1 MLYFTKLFLTSIFI
15 INVETV
21 IASEAKTGLPQLD
34 LNTYPSLMFWSIIS
48 LILGFVLMKYLVTPN
63 IKSILNSRETSIQND
78 LVKAKTSNQ
87 ESEKIKQSIIK
98 SQEDIKSKSQKIIS
112 DAILE
117 SKQSIEKKEKEIS
130 EKLELKVSEAEQ
142 KIIDTQNTVIN
153 DVINVETVIA
163 SEAKTG
169 LPQIDLN
176 TYPSLMFWSINS
188 LILGF
193 VLMKYLLTPNIKSI
207 LNSRETSIQ
216 NDLVKAKTSNQESE
230 KIRQLIIKS
239 QEDIKSKSQKII
251 SDAILESKQSIE
263 KKEKEIS
270 EKLELKVSEAEQ
282 KIIDTQNTVIND
294 VINVAEEITADVVR
308 KFTDIKYDKSNVKK
322 AIKLAS
328 NNVLMEK

>member
-15 INVETV
+15 IKVETV

-34 LNTYPSLMFWSIIS
+34 LNTYPSLMFWSIVS
-48 LILGFVLMKYLVTPN
+48 LIIGFALMKYLITPN

-130 EKLELKVSEAEQ
+130 AKLELKVSEAE
-142 KIIDTQNTVIN
+142 K
-153 DVINVETVIA
+153 
-163 SEAKTG
+163 
-169 LPQIDLN
+169 
-176 TYPSLMFWSINS
+176 
-188 LILGF
+188 
-193 VLMKYLLTPNIKSI
+193 
-207 LNSRETSIQ
+207 
-216 NDLVKAKTSNQESE
+216 
-230 KIRQLIIKS
+230 
-239 QEDIKSKSQKII
+239 
-251 SDAILESKQSIE
+251 
-263 KKEKEIS
+263 
-270 EKLELKVSEAEQ
+270 

-294 VINVAEEITADVVR
+294 VINVAEEITADVVK

-328 NNVLMEK
+328 NNIFMEK

>member
-1 MLYFTKLFLTSIFI
+1 MLYFTKLFLTSIFF

-48 LILGFVLMKYLVTPN
+48 LIIGFALMKYV
-63 IKSILNSRETSIQND
+63 
-78 LVKAKTSNQ
+78 V
-87 ESEKIKQSIIK
+87 
-98 SQEDIKSKSQKIIS
+98 
-112 DAILE
+112 
-117 SKQSIEKKEKEIS
+117 
-130 EKLELKVSEAEQ
+130 
-142 KIIDTQNTVIN
+142 
-153 DVINVETVIA
+153 
-163 SEAKTG
+163 
-169 LPQIDLN
+169 
-176 TYPSLMFWSINS
+176 
-188 LILGF
+188 
-193 VLMKYLLTPNIKSI
+193 TPNIKSI

-230 KIRQLIIKS
+230 KIRQSIIKS

-251 SDAILESKQSIE
+251 SDAILESKQSVE

-270 EKLELKVSEAEQ
+270 AKLELKVSEAEK

>member
-48 LILGFVLMKYLVTPN
+48 LIIGFALMKYLVTPN

-87 ESEKIKQSIIK
+87 ESEKIRQSIIK

-130 EKLELKVSEAEQ
+130 AKLELKVSEAEK

-153 DVINVETVIA
+153 DVFN
-163 SEAKTG
+163 
-169 LPQIDLN
+169 
-176 TYPSLMFWSINS
+176 F
-188 LILGF
+188 
-193 VLMKYLLTPNIKSI
+193 
-207 LNSRETSIQ
+207 
-216 NDLVKAKTSNQESE
+216 
-230 KIRQLIIKS
+230 
-239 QEDIKSKSQKII
+239 
-251 SDAILESKQSIE
+251 
-263 KKEKEIS
+263 
-270 EKLELKVSEAEQ
+270 
-282 KIIDTQNTVIND
+282 
-294 VINVAEEITADVVR
+294 AEEITADVVR

>member
-48 LILGFVLMKYLVTPN
+48 LIIGFVLMKYLVTPN

-87 ESEKIKQSIIK
+87 ESEKIRQSIIK

-130 EKLELKVSEAEQ
+130 AKLELKVSEAE
-142 KIIDTQNTVIN
+142 K
-153 DVINVETVIA
+153 
-163 SEAKTG
+163 
-169 LPQIDLN
+169 
-176 TYPSLMFWSINS
+176 
-188 LILGF
+188 
-193 VLMKYLLTPNIKSI
+193 
-207 LNSRETSIQ
+207 
-216 NDLVKAKTSNQESE
+216 
-230 KIRQLIIKS
+230 
-239 QEDIKSKSQKII
+239 
-251 SDAILESKQSIE
+251 
-263 KKEKEIS
+263 
-270 EKLELKVSEAEQ
+270 

-322 AIKLAS
+322 AIKLAA

>member
-1 MLYFTKLFLTSIFI
+1 MLYFTKLFLTSMFI

-48 LILGFVLMKYLVTPN
+48 LIIGFVLMKYLVTPN

-87 ESEKIKQSIIK
+87 ESEKIRQSIIK

-117 SKQSIEKKEKEIS
+117 SKQSVEKKEKEIS
-130 EKLELKVSEAEQ
+130 AKLELKVSEAE
-142 KIIDTQNTVIN
+142 K
-153 DVINVETVIA
+153 
-163 SEAKTG
+163 
-169 LPQIDLN
+169 
-176 TYPSLMFWSINS
+176 
-188 LILGF
+188 
-193 VLMKYLLTPNIKSI
+193 
-207 LNSRETSIQ
+207 
-216 NDLVKAKTSNQESE
+216 
-230 KIRQLIIKS
+230 
-239 QEDIKSKSQKII
+239 
-251 SDAILESKQSIE
+251 
-263 KKEKEIS
+263 
-270 EKLELKVSEAEQ
+270 

-328 NNVLMEK
+328 NNILMEK

>member
-15 INVETV
+15 IIVETV

-34 LNTYPSLMFWSIIS
+34 LNTYPSLIFWSIIS

-87 ESEKIKQSIIK
+87 ESEKIRQSIIK

-130 EKLELKVSEAEQ
+130 AKLDLKVSEAE
-142 KIIDTQNTVIN
+142 K
-153 DVINVETVIA
+153 
-163 SEAKTG
+163 
-169 LPQIDLN
+169 
-176 TYPSLMFWSINS
+176 
-188 LILGF
+188 
-193 VLMKYLLTPNIKSI
+193 
-207 LNSRETSIQ
+207 
-216 NDLVKAKTSNQESE
+216 
-230 KIRQLIIKS
+230 
-239 QEDIKSKSQKII
+239 
-251 SDAILESKQSIE
+251 
-263 KKEKEIS
+263 
-270 EKLELKVSEAEQ
+270 

-294 VINVAEEITADVVR
+294 VINVAEEITADVVS
-308 KFTDIKYDKSNVKK
+308 KFTDIKSDKSNVKK

>member
-15 INVETV
+15 MSVESV

-34 LNTYPSLMFWSIIS
+34 LNSYPSLMFWSIIS
-48 LILGFVLMKYLVTPN
+48 LIIGFALMKYLVTPN

-117 SKQSIEKKEKEIS
+117 SKQSIEKKEKEVS
-130 EKLELKVSEAEQ
+130 TKLELKVSEAE
-142 KIIDTQNTVIN
+142 K
-153 DVINVETVIA
+153 
-163 SEAKTG
+163 
-169 LPQIDLN
+169 
-176 TYPSLMFWSINS
+176 
-188 LILGF
+188 
-193 VLMKYLLTPNIKSI
+193 
-207 LNSRETSIQ
+207 
-216 NDLVKAKTSNQESE
+216 
-230 KIRQLIIKS
+230 
-239 QEDIKSKSQKII
+239 
-251 SDAILESKQSIE
+251 
-263 KKEKEIS
+263 
-270 EKLELKVSEAEQ
+270 

-294 VINVAEEITADVVR
+294 VINVADEITADVVR

>member
-48 LILGFVLMKYLVTPN
+48 LIIGFALMKYLVTPN

-98 SQEDIKSKSQKIIS
+98 SKEDIKSKSQKIIS

-130 EKLELKVSEAEQ
+130 AKLELKVSEAE
-142 KIIDTQNTVIN
+142 K
-153 DVINVETVIA
+153 
-163 SEAKTG
+163 
-169 LPQIDLN
+169 
-176 TYPSLMFWSINS
+176 
-188 LILGF
+188 
-193 VLMKYLLTPNIKSI
+193 
-207 LNSRETSIQ
+207 
-216 NDLVKAKTSNQESE
+216 
-230 KIRQLIIKS
+230 
-239 QEDIKSKSQKII
+239 
-251 SDAILESKQSIE
+251 
-263 KKEKEIS
+263 
-270 EKLELKVSEAEQ
+270 

-294 VINVAEEITADVVR
+294 VINVAEEITADVVK

-328 NNVLMEK
+328 NNILMEK

>member
-48 LILGFVLMKYLVTPN
+48 LIIGFVLMKYLVTPN

-130 EKLELKVSEAEQ
+130 AKLELKVSEAE
-142 KIIDTQNTVIN
+142 K
-153 DVINVETVIA
+153 
-163 SEAKTG
+163 
-169 LPQIDLN
+169 
-176 TYPSLMFWSINS
+176 
-188 LILGF
+188 
-193 VLMKYLLTPNIKSI
+193 
-207 LNSRETSIQ
+207 
-216 NDLVKAKTSNQESE
+216 
-230 KIRQLIIKS
+230 
-239 QEDIKSKSQKII
+239 
-251 SDAILESKQSIE
+251 
-263 KKEKEIS
+263 
-270 EKLELKVSEAEQ
+270 

-322 AIKLAS
+322 AIKLAA

>member
-21 IASEAKTGLPQLD
+21 IASEAKSGLPQLD
-34 LNTYPSLMFWSIIS
+34 LNTYPSLMFWSVIS

-117 SKQSIEKKEKEIS
+117 SKQSIEKKEKDIS
-130 EKLELKVSEAEQ
+130 AKLELKISEAE
-142 KIIDTQNTVIN
+142 K
-153 DVINVETVIA
+153 
-163 SEAKTG
+163 
-169 LPQIDLN
+169 
-176 TYPSLMFWSINS
+176 
-188 LILGF
+188 
-193 VLMKYLLTPNIKSI
+193 
-207 LNSRETSIQ
+207 
-216 NDLVKAKTSNQESE
+216 
-230 KIRQLIIKS
+230 
-239 QEDIKSKSQKII
+239 
-251 SDAILESKQSIE
+251 
-263 KKEKEIS
+263 
-270 EKLELKVSEAEQ
+270 

>member
-87 ESEKIKQSIIK
+87 ESEKIRQSIIK

-130 EKLELKVSEAEQ
+130 AKLELKVSEAEK
-142 KIIDTQNTVIN
+142 KINDTQNTVIN
-153 DVINVETVIA
+153 DI
-163 SEAKTG
+163 
-169 LPQIDLN
+169 
-176 TYPSLMFWSINS
+176 
-188 LILGF
+188 
-193 VLMKYLLTPNIKSI
+193 
-207 LNSRETSIQ
+207 
-216 NDLVKAKTSNQESE
+216 
-230 KIRQLIIKS
+230 
-239 QEDIKSKSQKII
+239 
-251 SDAILESKQSIE
+251 
-263 KKEKEIS
+263 
-270 EKLELKVSEAEQ
+270 
-282 KIIDTQNTVIND
+282 
-294 VINVAEEITADVVR
+294 INVAEEITADVVK

-328 NNVLMEK
+328 NNILMEK

>member
-48 LILGFVLMKYLVTPN
+48 LIIGFALMKYLVTPN

-98 SQEDIKSKSQKIIS
+98 SQDDIKSKSQKIIS

-117 SKQSIEKKEKEIS
+117 SKQSIEKNEKEIS
-130 EKLELKVSEAEQ
+130 AKLELKVSEAE
-142 KIIDTQNTVIN
+142 K
-153 DVINVETVIA
+153 
-163 SEAKTG
+163 
-169 LPQIDLN
+169 
-176 TYPSLMFWSINS
+176 
-188 LILGF
+188 
-193 VLMKYLLTPNIKSI
+193 
-207 LNSRETSIQ
+207 
-216 NDLVKAKTSNQESE
+216 
-230 KIRQLIIKS
+230 
-239 QEDIKSKSQKII
+239 
-251 SDAILESKQSIE
+251 
-263 KKEKEIS
+263 
-270 EKLELKVSEAEQ
+270 

-294 VINVAEEITADVVR
+294 VINVAEEITADVVK

-328 NNVLMEK
+328 NNILMEK

>member
-48 LILGFVLMKYLVTPN
+48 LIIGFALMKYLVTPN

-78 LVKAKTSNQ
+78 LVKAKNSNQ

-112 DAILE
+112 DALLE

-130 EKLELKVSEAEQ
+130 AKLELKVSEAE
-142 KIIDTQNTVIN
+142 K
-153 DVINVETVIA
+153 
-163 SEAKTG
+163 
-169 LPQIDLN
+169 
-176 TYPSLMFWSINS
+176 
-188 LILGF
+188 
-193 VLMKYLLTPNIKSI
+193 
-207 LNSRETSIQ
+207 
-216 NDLVKAKTSNQESE
+216 
-230 KIRQLIIKS
+230 
-239 QEDIKSKSQKII
+239 
-251 SDAILESKQSIE
+251 
-263 KKEKEIS
+263 
-270 EKLELKVSEAEQ
+270 

-328 NNVLMEK
+328 NNILMEK

>member
-1 MLYFTKLFLTSIFI
+1 MLYFTKLFLTSILI

-48 LILGFVLMKYLVTPN
+48 LIIGFALMKYLVTPN

-130 EKLELKVSEAEQ
+130 VKLELKVSEAEK

-153 DVINVETVIA
+153 DVINA
-163 SEAKTG
+163 
-169 LPQIDLN
+169 
-176 TYPSLMFWSINS
+176 
-188 LILGF
+188 
-193 VLMKYLLTPNIKSI
+193 
-207 LNSRETSIQ
+207 
-216 NDLVKAKTSNQESE
+216 
-230 KIRQLIIKS
+230 
-239 QEDIKSKSQKII
+239 
-251 SDAILESKQSIE
+251 
-263 KKEKEIS
+263 
-270 EKLELKVSEAEQ
+270 
-282 KIIDTQNTVIND
+282 
-294 VINVAEEITADVVR
+294 AEEITADVVK

-328 NNVLMEK
+328 NNILMEK

>member
-130 EKLELKVSEAEQ
+130 AKLELKVSEAE
-142 KIIDTQNTVIN
+142 K
-153 DVINVETVIA
+153 
-163 SEAKTG
+163 
-169 LPQIDLN
+169 
-176 TYPSLMFWSINS
+176 
-188 LILGF
+188 
-193 VLMKYLLTPNIKSI
+193 
-207 LNSRETSIQ
+207 
-216 NDLVKAKTSNQESE
+216 
-230 KIRQLIIKS
+230 
-239 QEDIKSKSQKII
+239 
-251 SDAILESKQSIE
+251 
-263 KKEKEIS
+263 
-270 EKLELKVSEAEQ
+270 

-294 VINVAEEITADVVR
+294 VINVAEEITADVVK

>member
-87 ESEKIKQSIIK
+87 ESEKIRQSIIK

-130 EKLELKVSEAEQ
+130 AKLELKVSEAE
-142 KIIDTQNTVIN
+142 K
-153 DVINVETVIA
+153 
-163 SEAKTG
+163 
-169 LPQIDLN
+169 
-176 TYPSLMFWSINS
+176 
-188 LILGF
+188 
-193 VLMKYLLTPNIKSI
+193 
-207 LNSRETSIQ
+207 
-216 NDLVKAKTSNQESE
+216 
-230 KIRQLIIKS
+230 
-239 QEDIKSKSQKII
+239 
-251 SDAILESKQSIE
+251 
-263 KKEKEIS
+263 
-270 EKLELKVSEAEQ
+270 

-322 AIKLAS
+322 AIKLAA

>member
-48 LILGFVLMKYLVTPN
+48 LIIGFALMKYLVTPN

-87 ESEKIKQSIIK
+87 ESEKIRQSIIK

-130 EKLELKVSEAEQ
+130 AKLELKVSEAE
-142 KIIDTQNTVIN
+142 K
-153 DVINVETVIA
+153 
-163 SEAKTG
+163 
-169 LPQIDLN
+169 
-176 TYPSLMFWSINS
+176 
-188 LILGF
+188 
-193 VLMKYLLTPNIKSI
+193 
-207 LNSRETSIQ
+207 
-216 NDLVKAKTSNQESE
+216 
-230 KIRQLIIKS
+230 
-239 QEDIKSKSQKII
+239 
-251 SDAILESKQSIE
+251 
-263 KKEKEIS
+263 
-270 EKLELKVSEAEQ
+270 

-294 VINVAEEITADVVR
+294 VINVAEEITADIVR